1 MSKEL
6 ECDKLKI
13 LSYKLRCIGHFIET
27 QDPNFVMPVDFDE
40 VQLGLSLFINEI
52 AEDMQS
58 ISKTLEKANR

>member
-13 LSYKLRCIGHFIET
+13 LSCKLRCIGHFIET
-27 QDPNFVMPVDFDE
+27 QDPNFVMPVDFDD

-52 AEDMQS
+52 ADDMQS